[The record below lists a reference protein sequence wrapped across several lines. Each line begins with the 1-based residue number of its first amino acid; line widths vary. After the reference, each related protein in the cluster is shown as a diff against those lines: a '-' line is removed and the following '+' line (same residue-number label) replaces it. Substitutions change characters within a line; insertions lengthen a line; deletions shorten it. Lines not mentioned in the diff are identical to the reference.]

1 MCEIDKLKPDKKTKK
16 KTDKPNQDNKS
27 IPHKNTK
34 NTKKASQTFNE
45 EDLLKDRFL
54 KAYKANDGY
63 ISRAC
68 EKANISRSKVY
79 QNWLVNDPSFKEK
92 LEEIDESFVDLG
104 ISKLHGIIKHISV
117 KKPSREAVTVLL
129 EYIRKKG
136 VKRGFGDI
144 PQDQGTD
151 KNKIDQIVSL
161 LNPKGLK

>member
-16 KTDKPNQDNKS
+16 KPDKPNQDNKS
-27 IPHKNTK
+27 IPDKKTK
-34 NTKKASQTFNE
+34 RTKKDPQKLIAE
-45 EDLLKDRFL
+45 EVLKERFL
-54 KAYKANDGY
+54 KAYKASDGY

-68 EKANISRSKVY
+68 EKANISRTKVY
-79 QNWLVNDPSFKEK
+79 TEWLKNDPSFKEK

-104 ISKLHGIIKHISV
+104 ISKLQGIIKHISV
-117 KKPSREAVTVLL
+117 KKPSREGVTVLL

-136 VKRGFGDI
+136 IKRGFGDV